1 MSGGL
6 QIERLD
12 VRRGPRS
19 LLQVD
24 ALGFEP
30 GRVHAVLGPNGAGKS
45 TLLSA
50 LAGLD
55 AGSAACVKLQGRR
68 LSDWRADALARAR
81 ALLPQDHAVPP
92 GHTAQDIA
100 ALGRY
105 PHLRRPHPQEDSL
118 PSQALERT
126 GVAALAARRYDSLSG
141 GERARVQL
149 ARVLTQLHP
158 HPHPQDGA
166 GARWLLLDE
175 PTAALDLSHQHQVMR
190 LLRELAAEGL
200 GVVVVLHDLNL
211 ALRYADRVVV
221 VADGRVDSEGPCE
234 AVLQPE
240 RIERVWGVRCAPV
253 QDSSGGDAPGVRQF
267 VFS

>member
-1 MSGGL
+1 MNAGL
-6 QIERLD
+6 QIDGLD

-30 GRVHAVLGPNGAGKS
+30 GLVHAVLGPNGAGKS
-45 TLLSA
+45 TLLGA

-55 AGSAACVKLQGRR
+55 SGSAARVRLQGRR
-68 LSDWRADALARAR
+68 LADWRADALARAR
-81 ALLPQDHAVPP
+81 ALLPQDHTVPP

-105 PHLRRPHPQEDSL
+105 PHLRRPHPQEDGL
-118 PSQALERT
+118 AAQALQRT
-126 GVAALAARRYDSLSG
+126 GVAALAQRRYDSLSG

-149 ARVLTQLHP
+149 ARVLAQL

-166 GARWLLLDE
+166 SARWLLLDE
-175 PTAALDLSHQHQVMR
+175 PTAALDLSHQHLVMR

-221 VADGRVDSEGPCE
+221 VAGGRVDSEGPCE

-240 RIERVWGVRCAPV
+240 RIERVWGVRCTPV
-253 QDSSGGDAPGVRQF
+253 QDGSGAQGIRQF